1 MEIEGLWV
9 PSPFSAHG
17 VPTSVR
23 VRFAAIGV
31 PVSPAHVR
39 LFFVSHALCMALI
52 PKEAIM
58 PKATAVPVVER
69 TIGHSVGITVGQA
82 VDLNLDVVDGYQ
94 AARDPSLVEA
104 RKAYNMAT
112 RSALTAQLL
121 ADLKR

>member
-1 MEIEGLWV
+1 
-9 PSPFSAHG
+9 
-17 VPTSVR
+17 
-23 VRFAAIGV
+23 
-31 PVSPAHVR
+31 
-39 LFFVSHALCMALI
+39 
-52 PKEAIM
+52 M

-94 AARDPSLVEA
+94 AARDPALVEA

>member
-1 MEIEGLWV
+1 
-9 PSPFSAHG
+9 
-17 VPTSVR
+17 
-23 VRFAAIGV
+23 
-31 PVSPAHVR
+31 
-39 LFFVSHALCMALI
+39 
-52 PKEAIM
+52 M